1 MTLHLSPVTGYIH
14 SRYVEVGGGAG
25 RAAGRDTVGGEPP
38 KGVSEA
44 YGEGA
49 GGGTRIR
56 GNLEWRHTEGGEP
69 PSGVSE
75 AYGEGAGGGTR
86 IRGNLEWRHTVKVCA
101 SASVGQ
107 RGKALLRRET
117 SFSQFR

>member
-14 SRYVEVGGGAG
+14 SRYVEVGGGAW

-75 AYGEGAGGGTR
+75 AYGEGAEG
-86 IRGNLEWRHTVKVCA
+86 E
-101 SASVGQ
+101 Q
-107 RGKALLRRET
+107 E
-117 SFSQFR
+117 

>member
-1 MTLHLSPVTGYIH
+1 MDSTLATGFT
-14 SRYVEVGGGAG
+14 EVAEPG
-25 RAAGRDTVGGEPP
+25 RLAYQAAQ
-38 KGVSEA
+38 A
-44 YGEGA
+44 A
-49 GGGTRIR
+49 
-56 GNLEWRHTEGGEP
+56 EGGEP

-107 RGKALLRRET
+107 RGKALLHRER
-117 SFSQFR
+117 SPSLFC